1 MKNFITTISIL
12 LPILFFTG
20 HINASTP
27 AEELADIL
35 KTYETVQGNFNQ
47 TLVDSKGQPVQE
59 SSGVFTV
66 KSPGYFN
73 WETKDP
79 FPQLLIADLKTIWL
93 YDPDLEQVTETPYSG
108 SVDQSPALL
117 LSGNVEQIKVNY
129 NVTKSDVVKDAFIL
143 TPTSGESNFTELE
156 LLFAN
161 AILVSMQLKDSL
173 EQTTTFTFREL
184 TINRPVDDSLFIFEA
199 PEGVDILKNE

>member
-1 MKNFITTISIL
+1 MKKLIANISFL
-12 LPILFFTG
+12 LPILFFTA
-20 HINASTP
+20 HVSASTP
-27 AEELADIL
+27 AEELAEIL
-35 KTYETVQGNFNQ
+35 KVYETVQGNFNQ
-47 TLVDSKGQPVQE
+47 TLVDSKGQSIQE

-93 YDPDLEQVTETPYSG
+93 YDPDLEQVTESPYSA

-117 LSGNVEQIKVNY
+117 LSGNVELIKANY
-129 NVTKSDVVKDAFIL
+129 NVTKSDVVKDTFIL
-143 TPTSGESNFTELE
+143 TPISTESNFTALE
-156 LLFAN
+156 LLFAD

-184 TINRPVDDSLFIFEA
+184 AINSPVDNTLFIFEA